1 MSNPDESEKYELD
14 LRSSREIVARMDRQ
28 IDLVDRILAEGKESR
43 ELAIKDT
50 QELALTGFTNSLG
63 MPFVPVPGL
72 DDVQFCIWQ
81 TRVQDYAAYAAEN
94 TGIDMAWK
102 DVEVE
107 GYQQGHLQG
116 HQQRPDHPVVEVS
129 WEDATAFCEWLSRK
143 EGKTYRLP
151 TDHEWS
157 GAVGIGD
164 REDPATLP
172 KDKGATIEGYPWG
185 NQWPPP
191 SGSGNFA
198 GSEAEGVGWR
208 CIEGY
213 QDPFPFTA
221 PVGSFELNHHGI
233 KDLSG
238 NVWEWCHD
246 WYDEGKTDRV
256 LRGGSWHSFEEDTLR
271 SSCRF
276 LLADR
281 RDDVGFRLV
290 VVGVG
295 G

>member
-1 MSNPDESEKYELD
+1 M
-14 LRSSREIVARMDRQ
+14 
-28 IDLVDRILAEGKESR
+28 
-43 ELAIKDT
+43 
-50 QELALTGFTNSLG
+50 
-63 MPFVPVPGL
+63 
-72 DDVQFCIWQ
+72 
-81 TRVQDYAAYAAEN
+81 
-94 TGIDMAWK
+94 
-102 DVEVE
+102 
-107 GYQQGHLQG
+107 
-116 HQQRPDHPVVEVS
+116 VEVS

-281 RDDVGFRLV
+281 CDHVGFRLV